1 MALLRER
8 TVTRCVHR
16 AAREITATAQS
27 ASDRFDQQPKRTHE
41 GKPVLDVVPFTVQTV
56 DLGQSRHVMNLRGD
70 LDIAAA
76 DQAWE
81 QVNEL
86 LTPRALVILDVSR
99 LGVMDSSGLRVLLLA
114 RREAEARGA
123 TLTLLRPRPWLRE
136 RLRVG
141 GVLDLF
147 DLHFELSSA
156 LRSAGAAAATTEAT
170 AN

>member
-1 MALLRER
+1 
-8 TVTRCVHR
+8 VHR

-27 ASDRFDQQPKRTHE
+27 ASDRFDKQPKRTHE

-86 LTPRALVILDVSR
+86 LKPGALVILDVSR
-99 LGVMDSSGLRVLLLA
+99 LGLMDSSGLRFLLLA

-123 TLTLLRPRPWLRE
+123 TLALLRPRPWLRE

>member
-1 MALLRER
+1 MR
-8 TVTRCVHR
+8 R
-16 AAREITATAQS
+16 AALEITATAQS
-27 ASDRFDQQPKRTHE
+27 ASDRFDQQPKRTQE
-41 GKPVLDVVPFTVQTV
+41 GKPVLDVVPFTVQAV
-56 DLGQSRHVMNLRGD
+56 DLGHRRHVLNLRGD
-70 LDIAAA
+70 LDMAAA

-86 LTPRALVILDVSR
+86 LTPGALVIVDVSR
-99 LGVMDSSGLRVLLLA
+99 LGLMDSSGLRFLLLA

-123 TLTLLRPRPWLRE
+123 TLVLLRPRPWLRE

-141 GVLDLF
+141 GVLELF

-156 LRSAGAAAATTEAT
+156 LQSAGAAATATEAS

>member
-1 MALLRER
+1 M
-8 TVTRCVHR
+8 
-16 AAREITATAQS
+16 
-27 ASDRFDQQPKRTHE
+27 
-41 GKPVLDVVPFTVQTV
+41 LDVVPFTVQTV

-86 LTPRALVILDVSR
+86 LTPGALVILDVSR
-99 LGVMDSSGLRVLLLA
+99 LGLMDSSGLRFLLLA